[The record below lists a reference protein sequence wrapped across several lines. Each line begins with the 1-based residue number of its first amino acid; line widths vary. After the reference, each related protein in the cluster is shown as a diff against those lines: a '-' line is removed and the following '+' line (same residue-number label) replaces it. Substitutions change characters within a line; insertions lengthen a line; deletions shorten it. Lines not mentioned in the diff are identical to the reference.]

1 MNPENID
8 LVRRSIFDLLPE
20 ADRAADAFLKL
31 LVLSAPRWRKV
42 VGTPGDARRFDARRF
57 DARRFGLLA
66 GFVFVIEALDDLPVM
81 RNGLGAVG
89 IHCQAAGIGEVEHD
103 AFRAALLEVLAEFL
117 GPRWTPELAA
127 AWAETHAA
135 LVAMA
140 EERAGQERV
149 AA

>member
-1 MNPENID
+1 MNPKNID

-31 LVLSAPRWRKV
+31 LFLSAPRWRRV
-42 VGTPGDARRFDARRF
+42 VGTPGE
-57 DARRFGLLA
+57 ARRFGLLA
-66 GFVFVIEALDDLPVM
+66 GFAFVIEALDDLPVM

-89 IHCQAAGIGEVEHD
+89 AHCEAAGIGKAEHE

-117 GPRWTPELAA
+117 GQRWTPELVA
-127 AWAETHAA
+127 AWTEIHAA

-140 EERAGQERV
+140 EERAGQER
-149 AA
+149 AAA